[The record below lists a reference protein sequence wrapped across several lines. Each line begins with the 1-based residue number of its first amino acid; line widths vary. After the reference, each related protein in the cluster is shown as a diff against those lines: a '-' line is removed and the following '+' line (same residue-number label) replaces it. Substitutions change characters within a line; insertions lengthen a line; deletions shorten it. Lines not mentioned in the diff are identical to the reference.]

1 VSARR
6 VRAKTIASAAGA
18 RLAEGLAQA
27 PFPARSAVALTEAL
41 AVLRE
46 QRAAA
51 QQQPAAAAR
60 PERAPLRGRPW
71 RVRVTRP
78 LAVGIALVAVSG
90 AATARSLW
98 LAPAGNPVYGFNPRL
113 ASSAPPAAQLDALAV
128 LRRAQTDADRGPGV
142 AVALN
147 DINNLTSGV
156 RSDYVRVLER
166 TAGGPVVL
174 VPVEHRDAG
183 GTAAATQVALAD
195 ALCVY
200 HPFSGA
206 TAQNNAIQ
214 CWSTAQVLGGR
225 AAAVIDG
232 RAYGLAPDGVS
243 SVIISVGGQ
252 RESATVTG
260 NFFDVPAP
268 AGVGNAVPTTA
279 PVPPTISFSR
289 SPS

>member
-166 TAGGPVVL
+166 TAGGAAVL
-174 VPVEHRDAG
+174 VPVERRDAS
-183 GTAAATQVALAD
+183 GTGVTAQSAIAD

-200 HPFSGA
+200 YPFSGPA
-206 TAQNNAIQ
+206 SRNNAAA
-214 CWSTAQVLGGR
+214 CWSTQQLLAGR
-225 AAAVIDG
+225 AVAVIGG
-232 RAYGLAPDGVS
+232 RAYGVVPDGVA
-243 SVIISVGGQ
+243 SVVITLGAQ
-252 RESATVTG
+252 HESAAVSG

-268 AGVGNAVPTTA
+268 AGAGSAVPTTA
-279 PVPPTISFSR
+279 PVLPTISFSR
-289 SPS
+289 SSG